1 MYVILPLSPWIKK
14 VQAPTWGYTAG
25 WTLHI
30 CKDLDKLTGH
40 RADMRRTQIKEIGT
54 LTCHV
59 EEAGSHSL
67 ASGASLL
74 VGM

>member
-1 MYVILPLSPWIKK
+1 
-14 VQAPTWGYTAG
+14 
-25 WTLHI
+25 
-30 CKDLDKLTGH
+30 
-40 RADMRRTQIKEIGT
+40 MRRTQIKEIGT